1 MKYFLI
7 LLAPLFLVIAAK
19 GEKVLQYANYIY
31 EPQIKTVLLYQQ
43 GTNTPTPV
51 IKLNTTESL
60 ALSFDELVPENDYYM
75 YTLIHC
81 DAYWH
86 PSDLRPME
94 YLVGNTFDFIEDFKF
109 SNNTYQKYVHYS
121 LNFPSADM
129 RPKYSGNYLL
139 KIYRNYDE
147 NDVIITRRI
156 FVLDARTTFD
166 FDIHPATLAQY
177 RFSKQEVDFK
187 ATIKEYQ
194 VFNPY
199 QDLKVIIS
207 QNNRWDNVNFGMKPQ
222 FIVGNEYTYNYEEE
236 NLFDGTN
243 EFRFFD
249 SRSLRFLSQNVNNK
263 YIDSIYHLVL
273 LPSERRVSK
282 SYVQYI
288 DFNGKRVIANKD
300 GQNDGS
306 FDGDYAWVYFSLEAP
321 NELRTGDVYVFG
333 ELSDWQAKEEFRMT
347 YNKSERRYEC
357 KVLLK
362 QGYYSYLFTTYNQE
376 NGQMETIETEGNFMN
391 TENDYYIYVYCRNQ
405 SFGYDELIGF
415 VKQSSN
421 SRN

>member
-1 MKYFLI
+1 MKYFLF
-7 LLAPLFLVIAAK
+7 LLAPLFLVTAAK
-19 GEKVLQYANYIY
+19 GEKVLQYGNYIY

-60 ALSFDELVPENDYYM
+60 TLSFDELVPENDYYM

-121 LNFPSADM
+121 MNFPSADM

-347 YNKSERRYEC
+347 YNRSEGRYEC